1 MKDDLGNYLRTG
13 RASRRHVLR
22 KSRSTARRSAGI
34 DFREVC
40 DPYIPM
46 APETR
51 GPVAS
56 LKDDFQHCDD
66 FVARAVLLCQRCSSE
81 PIGAFAGIRGPG

>member
-1 MKDDLGNYLRTG
+1 M
-13 RASRRHVLR
+13 APP
-22 KSRSTARRSAGI
+22 SAGI

-40 DPYIPM
+40 DPYIPI

-56 LKDDFQHCDD
+56 LKDDRSSPEP
-66 FVARAVLLCQRCSSE
+66 ATAGRC
-81 PIGAFAGIRGPG
+81 

>member
-1 MKDDLGNYLRTG
+1 M
-13 RASRRHVLR
+13 AP
-22 KSRSTARRSAGI
+22 RSAGI

-40 DPYIPM
+40 DPYIPI

-56 LKDDFQHCDD
+56 LKDARRRARILGREVR
-66 FVARAVLLCQRCSSE
+66 VAV
-81 PIGAFAGIRGPG
+81 